1 MVKKNFMTKMWLF
14 CSGSFLMC
22 NTQRIINNIINEAQL
37 PAHKNEK
44 WQWCLHGEK
53 IVRKWATWNKWF
65 NHRVLNLYN

>member
-1 MVKKNFMTKMWLF
+1 MTKMWLF

-22 NTQRIINNIINEAQL
+22 NTQRIINNSINEAQL

-53 IVRKWATWNKWF
+53 NSEEMSNMKQMV
-65 NHRVLNLYN
+65 